1 VISEPLEGI
10 VRVTLPL
17 PFGLD
22 HVHCYLLRGADGWT
36 LVDTGLGGPGAAE
49 RWASVLAGLDGPVVR
64 VVVTHFH
71 PDHVGA
77 AAPAAEVTGAP
88 VYEGVLDRAQCM
100 RAWGPDRSAERFLAF
115 NRLHGLPDDEVE
127 SLAQDSAG
135 LASLVQPGPE
145 PEPLAEGDR
154 LDGWEVVH
162 LPGHADGHLCL
173 LRDGVLIAGDAIL
186 ASISP
191 NIGLYADS
199 SPDPLA
205 DFLAS
210 LERIERLAPRVA
222 LTGHRETIDDPPARA
237 RELIRHHADRLA
249 ETLAALG
256 REPRTGFDVSLD
268 LFPNAPAGT
277 PLRRFALAETC
288 AHLEYLALR
297 GRAQRL
303 EEDGLIR
310 YAAA

>member
-22 HVHCYLLRGADGWT
+22 HVHCYLVRGPDGWT
-36 LVDTGLGGPGAAE
+36 LVDTGLGTPDAAE
-49 RWASVLAGLDGPVVR
+49 QWASVLAGLDGPVVR
-64 VVVTHFH
+64 ILVTHFH

-77 AAPAAEVTGAP
+77 AGPAAEVTGAP
-88 VYEGVLDRAQCM
+88 VYEGELDRFQCL
-100 RAWGPDRSAERFLAF
+100 RAWGPERNADRFLAF
-115 NRLHGLPDDEVE
+115 NRMHGLPDDEVE
-127 SLAQDSAG
+127 SLARDSAG

-154 LDGWEVVH
+154 LDGWEVIH
-162 LPGHADGHLCL
+162 LPGHADGHLAL

-191 NIGLYADS
+191 VIGLYAES
-199 SPDPLA
+199 SPDPLG

-210 LERIERLAPRVA
+210 LERIERLAPAVA
-222 LTGHRETIDDPPARA
+222 LAGHRETIADPAARA
-237 RELIRHHADRLA
+237 RELVAHHEARLA
-249 ETLAALG
+249 ETLAHL
-256 REPRTGFDVSLD
+256 RPEPRTAYEVSLD

-277 PLRRFALAETC
+277 PLRRFAHAETA
-288 AHLEYLALR
+288 AHLEHLALR
-297 GRAQRL
+297 DRARRI
-303 EEDGLIR
+303 EEAGLVR
-310 YAAA
+310 YAA